1 MKLRLFEKSCCNIIG
16 MIHVPA
22 LPGTPASNYNMSEIL
37 ERVEA
42 EAAVYRAHGVQGVII
57 ENMHDTPYV
66 TEQHIG
72 PEITACMSVVAARV
86 RQSLPKTI
94 PVGVQVLAA
103 ANRSALAVALAA
115 DLQFIRAEGF
125 VFSHVADEGWI
136 DACAGQLLRYRR
148 QIGAANIKIFADI
161 KKKHSAHSVTSDV
174 SIAETAKAAEF
185 FRTDGV
191 IITGSSTGDPAS
203 PDELSQVS
211 GAVPALPVFIG
222 SGVTSK
228 NLREFRT
235 ATGLIIGT
243 YFKKGGDWRNDLD
256 EGKIAELMAES
267 KKF

>member
-1 MKLRLFEKSCCNIIG
+1 MQYI
-16 MIHVPA
+16 
-22 LPGTPASNYNMSEIL
+22 
-37 ERVEA
+37 
-42 EAAVYRAHGVQGVII
+42 
-57 ENMHDTPYV
+57 YV
-66 TEQHIG
+66 
-72 PEITACMSVVAARV
+72 S
-86 RQSLPKTI
+86 TI
-94 PVGVQVLAA
+94 P
-103 ANRSALAVALAA
+103 
-115 DLQFIRAEGF
+115 
-125 VFSHVADEGWI
+125 
-136 DACAGQLLRYRR
+136 RYRR
-148 QIGAANIKIFADI
+148 QIGAGSIKIFADI

-203 PDELSQVS
+203 PDELAQVS
-211 GAVPALPVFIG
+211 GADPALPVFIG